1 MEFLEE
7 IADGF
12 RIWPEAPLYHRPD
25 ELNLKYETVTFPSED
40 GVPLEG
46 WFFPC
51 NGSDKIIIMNHPRLF
66 NRAGLPSHIEPWNTL
81 TAPLGNNFDVNFI
94 PDYKILHD
102 AGYNVLTHDF
112 RNYGMSGRGNN
123 VLYSGGCYES
133 YDVIGALRYIRKHKD
148 TKDMTIGLFPQCM
161 GGSAT
166 FFAMGTHP
174 EEFKDIRTIV
184 FPQPISANMSSKVTL
199 QTAGIDLDYLKE
211 LDDMVYW
218 RTSLHLENTLLF
230 LGLGTS
236 TSRRTCSRFAMILL
250 LTGLMFRMSS
260 MLFLLRTKSFSGSME
275 RLEDGTDT
283 CTFSVTL
290 MRFLSGLSGG

>member
-1 MEFLEE
+1 MTEPEIMEFLEE

-25 ELNLKYETVTFPSED
+25 ELNLKYETVMFPSED

-123 VLYSGGCYES
+123 VLYSGGRYE
-133 YDVIGALRYIRKHKD
+133 
-148 TKDMTIGLFPQCM
+148 
-161 GGSAT
+161 
-166 FFAMGTHP
+166 
-174 EEFKDIRTIV
+174 
-184 FPQPISANMSSKVTL
+184 
-199 QTAGIDLDYLKE
+199 
-211 LDDMVYW
+211 
-218 RTSLHLENTLLF
+218 
-230 LGLGTS
+230 
-236 TSRRTCSRFAMILL
+236 
-250 LTGLMFRMSS
+250 
-260 MLFLLRTKSFSGSME
+260 
-275 RLEDGTDT
+275 
-283 CTFSVTL
+283 
-290 MRFLSGLSGG
+290 